1 MRRVTWVKGEGKAV
15 NPRRREAQ
23 PPGRHNLTL
32 RSRSWG
38 GVSGRDHGAVQDGE
52 EETFSPRKEHREG
65 GCPTAGARPV
75 REPEPAAPPSP
86 GSAAALA
93 LPRAPRP
100 LQPRAEG
107 KGGEWQKKRGRTLPA
122 RNLSKATAPPL
133 LLAHWFFGTLIAP
146 PRSFVEGE
154 TASGGGKVTAAAT
167 RRAGPE
173 KERHRPS
180 ARACAVLLPPAR
192 RSVRAGG
199 PAPPFPHRLHRP
211 LKGPSPAQDPRLR
224 SKAGRRPPSSASSP
238 SWAGEVR
245 AAPGCWR

>member
-1 MRRVTWVKGEGKAV
+1 MCKIRQNEGERGRGAVGHEGAGGAALYPMEGESLAGTWCEARVRGGGHPFTPQKAMRRVTWVKGEGKAV

-107 KGGEWQKKRGRTLPA
+107 KGGSGKRKGAGL
-122 RNLSKATAPPL
+122 LS
-133 LLAHWFFGTLIAP
+133 
-146 PRSFVEGE
+146 
-154 TASGGGKVTAAAT
+154 
-167 RRAGPE
+167 
-173 KERHRPS
+173 
-180 ARACAVLLPPAR
+180 PPATYR
-192 RSVRAGG
+192 T
-199 PAPPFPHRLHRP
+199 RLPRP
-211 LKGPSPAQDPRLR
+211 YSSLIGFSERWLPR
-224 SKAGRRPPSSASSP
+224 PVAS
-238 SWAGEVR
+238 
-245 AAPGCWR
+245 

>member
-1 MRRVTWVKGEGKAV
+1 MRGGGHPFTPQKAMRRVTWVKGEGKAV

-38 GVSGRDHGAVQDGE
+38 GVSGRDHRAVQDGE

-75 REPEPAAPPSP
+75 REPEPEPAAPPSP

-107 KGGEWQKKRGRTLPA
+107 KGGSGKRKGA
-122 RNLSKATAPPL
+122 GLS
-133 LLAHWFFGTLIAP
+133 
-146 PRSFVEGE
+146 
-154 TASGGGKVTAAAT
+154 
-167 RRAGPE
+167 
-173 KERHRPS
+173 
-180 ARACAVLLPPAR
+180 PPATYR
-192 RSVRAGG
+192 K
-199 PAPPFPHRLHRP
+199 RLPRP
-211 LKGPSPAQDPRLR
+211 Y
-224 SKAGRRPPSSASSP
+224 SSLIGFS
-238 SWAGEVR
+238 ER
-245 AAPGCWR
+245 